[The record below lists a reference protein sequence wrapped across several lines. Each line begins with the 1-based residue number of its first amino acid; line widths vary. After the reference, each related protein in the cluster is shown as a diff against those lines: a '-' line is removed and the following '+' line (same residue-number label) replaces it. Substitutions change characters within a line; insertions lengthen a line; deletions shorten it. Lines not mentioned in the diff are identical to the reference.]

1 MRAQFVAREVSH
13 GLRRNLTMTLAVI
26 ITVAVS
32 LGLFGGALLLRAQVS
47 TMKDFWYDKV
57 EVSLFLCGK
66 GSDTASCAGGA
77 VTQAQRDQIKS
88 DLEGLKPLVEEIY
101 YESQA
106 EAYQRF
112 QEQFK
117 NSPIANNVRE
127 SALPE
132 SFRVKLSDPTK
143 YEVVASAFAG
153 RPGVEQ
159 VNDQRQILD
168 KFFKLLGGLQAIAL
182 AIALTML
189 VVTVLLIVN
198 TMRVAAFS
206 RRRETSIMRLVGA
219 SNFYIQLPFL
229 LEAAFAA
236 GVGALLAIGALAL
249 TKAVLVDSIVAPSF
263 QFTSFVGWDAVIA
276 IAPIL
281 FITGIVLA
289 GLAAFFTLRKYLR
302 V

>member
-1 MRAQFVAREVSH
+1 MRATFVASEVGT
-13 GLRRNLTMTLAVI
+13 GLRRNLTMTIAVI

-32 LGLFGGALLLRAQVS
+32 LALFGASLLVRAQVG

-57 EVSLFLCGK
+57 EVSIFLCGK
-66 GSDTASCAGGA
+66 NSDAPSCDGGQ
-77 VTQAQRDQIKS
+77 VTQAQRDQIQA
-88 DLEGLKPLVEEIY
+88 DLESLKPLVEEIY
-101 YESQA
+101 YESQD
-106 EAYQRF
+106 EAFARF

-117 NSPIANNVRE
+117 NSPIVDNVTKD
-127 SALPE
+127 ALPE

-159 VNDQRQILD
+159 VNDQRQVLD

-182 AIALTML
+182 FIAIAML

-206 RRRETSIMRLVGA
+206 RRRETGIMRLVGA

-229 LEAAFAA
+229 LEAAIAA
-236 GVGALLAIGALAL
+236 AVGALVAILGI
-249 TKAVLVDSIVAPSF
+249 VLVKSLLIDKFLAPSF
-263 QFTSFVGWDAVIA
+263 QFTAFVGWDTVWW
-276 IAPIL
+276 IAPII
-281 FITGIVLA
+281 FITGVGLA
-289 GLAAFFTLRKYLR
+289 IIAAFFTLRKYLR

>member
-1 MRAQFVAREVSH
+1 MRAQFVASEVGN

-32 LGLFGGALLLRAQVS
+32 LGLFGASMLVRAQVS

-57 EVSLFLCGK
+57 EVSIFLCSK
-66 GSDTASCAGGA
+66 GSDTPSCSGEA

-88 DLEGLKPLVEEIY
+88 DLESLRPLVQEIF
-101 YESQA
+101 YESKA
-106 EAYQRF
+106 DAYARF

-117 NSPIANNVRE
+117 NSPIAENVSE
-127 SALPE
+127 GALPE
-132 SFRVKLSDPTK
+132 SFRVKLSDPTS

-153 RPGVEQ
+153 RPGIEQ

-168 KFFKLLGGLQAIAL
+168 KFFRLLGGLQLIAL
-182 AIALTML
+182 LIALSML

-206 RRRETSIMRLVGA
+206 RRRETGIMRLVGA

-229 LEAAFAA
+229 LEAAFSA
-236 GVGALLAIGALAL
+236 GVGALLAIVGLII
-249 TKAVLVDSIVAPSF
+249 TKAVVIDKILAPSF
-263 QFTSFVGWDAVIA
+263 QFTSFVGWDAVFA
-276 IAPIL
+276 IAPLMFVVGIL
-281 FITGIVLA
+281 LA

>member
-1 MRAQFVAREVSH
+1 MRVTFVASEVGS

-32 LGLFGGALLLRAQVS
+32 LGLFGASLLVRAQVS

-57 EVSLFLCGK
+57 EVSIFLCGK
-66 GSDTASCAGGA
+66 GSDTPSCSSGP
-77 VTQAQRDQIKS
+77 VTDAQRDQIEA
-88 DLEGLKPLVEEIY
+88 DLESLKPIVENIY
-101 YESQA
+101 YESKA

-112 QEQFK
+112 KEQFK
-117 NSPIANNVRE
+117 NSPIVDNVSE
-127 SALPE
+127 AALPE

-143 YEVVASAFAG
+143 YDVVASAFAG
-153 RPGVEQ
+153 RPGIEQ

-168 KFFKLLGGLQAIAL
+168 KFFRLLGGLQLIALLIAIA
-182 AIALTML
+182 ML
-189 VVTVLLIVN
+189 IVTVLLIVN

-236 GVGALLAIGALAL
+236 GAGALLAIGSLML
-249 TKAVLVDSIVAPSF
+249 TKAVIIDGVLAPSF
-263 QFTSFVGWDAVIA
+263 QFTSFVGWDAVFT
-276 IAPIL
+276 IAPIML
-281 FITGIVLA
+281 VTGVLLA
-289 GLAAFFTLRKYLR
+289 GMAAFFTLRKYLR

>member
-1 MRAQFVAREVSH
+1 MRAQFVVSEVAS
-13 GLRRNLTMTLAVI
+13 GLRRNLTMSLAVI

-32 LGLFGGALLLRAQVS
+32 LGLFGGSLLVRAQVD

-57 EVSLFLCGK
+57 EVSIFLCSK
-66 GSDTASCAGGA
+66 GSDTPSCGGDA
-77 VTQAQRDQIKS
+77 VTDDQREQIKS
-88 DLEGLKPLVEEIY
+88 DLESLRPLVQEIY
-101 YESQA
+101 YESRK

-112 QEQFK
+112 KEQFK
-117 NSPIANNVRE
+117 DSPIAENVSE
-127 SALPE
+127 GALPE

-143 YEVVASAFAG
+143 YDVVASAFAG
-153 RPGVEQ
+153 RPGIELVS
-159 VNDQRQILD
+159 DQRQILD
-168 KFFKLLGGLQAIAL
+168 RFFRLLNGLQLIAL
-182 AIALTML
+182 LIAGAML
-189 VVTVLLIVN
+189 VVTVLLVVN

-229 LEAAFAA
+229 LEAAF
-236 GVGALLAIGALAL
+236 GAAIGAAFAIVSLVL
-249 TKAVLVDSIVAPSF
+249 TKSILIDRILAPSF
-263 QFTSFVGWDAVIA
+263 PFTSFVGWDAVLT

-281 FITGIVLA
+281 LLTGILLS

>member
-1 MRAQFVAREVSH
+1 MRVNFVASEVSS
-13 GLRRNLTMTLAVI
+13 GIRRNLTMTMAVI

-32 LGLFGGALLLRAQVS
+32 LGLFGASMLVRAQVS

-57 EVSLFLCGK
+57 EVSIFLCGK
-66 GSDTASCAGGA
+66 GSDTPSCAGGP
-77 VTQAQRDQIKS
+77 VTKAQRDQIKA
-88 DLEGLKPLVEEIY
+88 DLESLKPLVVSVY

-106 EAYQRF
+106 EAFARF

-117 NSPIANNVRE
+117 NSPIVDNVKPT
-127 SALPE
+127 ALPE

-143 YEVVASAFAG
+143 YDVVASAFAG
-153 RPGVEQ
+153 RPGIEQ
-159 VNDQRQILD
+159 VNDQRKILD
-168 KFFKLLGGLQAIAL
+168 KFFRLLGGLQLIAL
-182 AIALTML
+182 LIALSML

-229 LEAAFAA
+229 LEAAVAA
-236 GVGALLAIGALAL
+236 GIGAILAVVGL
-249 TKAVLVDSIVAPSF
+249 VFVKIIVIDQVLAPSF
-263 QFTSFVGWDAVIA
+263 QFTAFVGWDAVLA
-276 IAPIL
+276 IAPLMIL
-281 FITGIVLA
+281 VGVGLA
-289 GLAAFFTLRKYLR
+289 AIAAFFTLRKYLR

>member
-1 MRAQFVAREVSH
+1 VV
-13 GLRRNLTMTLAVI
+13 

-57 EVSLFLCGK
+57 EVSIFLCSR
-66 GSDTASCAGGA
+66 GSDAASCSGGA
-77 VTQAQRDQIKS
+77 VTQAQRDQIQK
-88 DLEGLKPLVEEIY
+88 DLESLKPLVDTIF

-106 EAYQRF
+106 EAYQHF

-117 NSPIANNVRE
+117 DSPIADNVRQ

-168 KFFKLLGGLQAIAL
+168 KFFRLLGGLQAIAL
-182 AIALTML
+182 AIAVLML

-236 GVGALLAIGALAL
+236 AAGAILAILAL
-249 TKAVLVDSIVAPSF
+249 VLTKGILVDEVIAPSF
-263 QFTSFVGWDAVIA
+263 QFTSFVGWDAVVW
-276 IAPIL
+276 IAPVML
-281 FITGIVLA
+281 ITGILLA

>member
-1 MRAQFVAREVSH
+1 MRANFVASEVSS
-13 GLRRNLTMTLAVI
+13 GIRRNLTMTMAVI

-32 LGLFGGALLLRAQVS
+32 LGLFGASMLVRAQVS

-57 EVSLFLCGK
+57 EVSIFLCGK
-66 GSDTASCAGGA
+66 GSDTPSCAGGP
-77 VTQAQRDQIKS
+77 VTKAQRDQIKA
-88 DLEGLKPLVEEIY
+88 DLESLKPLVDSVY

-106 EAYQRF
+106 EAFARF

-117 NSPIANNVRE
+117 NSPIVNNVKPT
-127 SALPE
+127 ALPE

-143 YEVVASAFAG
+143 YDVVASAFAG
-153 RPGVEQ
+153 RPGIEQ
-159 VNDQRQILD
+159 VNDQRKILD
-168 KFFKLLGGLQAIAL
+168 KFFRLLGGLQLIAL
-182 AIALTML
+182 LIALSML

-229 LEAAFAA
+229 LEAAVAA
-236 GVGALLAIGALAL
+236 GIGAILAVVGL
-249 TKAVLVDSIVAPSF
+249 VFVKIIVIDQVLAPSF
-263 QFTSFVGWDAVIA
+263 QFTAFVGWDAVLA
-276 IAPIL
+276 IAPLMIL
-281 FITGIVLA
+281 VGVGLA
-289 GLAAFFTLRKYLR
+289 AIAAFFTLRKYLR

>member
-1 MRAQFVAREVSH
+1 MRATFVASEVSS

-32 LGLFGGALLLRAQVS
+32 LGLFGASMLVRAQVT

-57 EVSLFLCGK
+57 EVSIFLCSK
-66 GSDTASCAGGA
+66 GSDTPSCSGEA

-88 DLEGLKPLVEEIY
+88 DLESLRPLVQEIF
-101 YESQA
+101 YESKA
-106 EAYQRF
+106 DAYARF

-117 NSPIANNVRE
+117 NSPIADNV
-127 SALPE
+127 SQGALPE
-132 SFRVKLSDPTK
+132 SFRVKLSDPTS

-153 RPGVEQ
+153 RPGIEQ

-168 KFFKLLGGLQAIAL
+168 KFFRLLGGLQLIAL
-182 AIALTML
+182 LIALSML

-206 RRRETSIMRLVGA
+206 RRRETGIMRLVGA

-229 LEAAFAA
+229 LEAAFSA
-236 GVGALLAIGALAL
+236 GVGAVLAIFGLIV
-249 TKAVLVDSIVAPSF
+249 TKAVVIDQILAPSF
-263 QFTSFVGWDAVIA
+263 QFTSFVGWDAVFA
-276 IAPIL
+276 IAPLMFVVGIL
-281 FITGIVLA
+281 LA
-289 GLAAFFTLRKYLR
+289 GFSAFFTLRKYLR

>member
-1 MRAQFVAREVSH
+1 MRATFVASEVGG

-32 LGLFGGALLLRAQVS
+32 LGLFGASLLVRAQVG

-57 EVSLFLCGK
+57 EVSIFLCGK
-66 GSDTASCAGGA
+66 GSDTPSCSGGE
-77 VTQAQRDQIKS
+77 VTQAQRDQIKA
-88 DLEGLKPLVEEIY
+88 DLESLRPLVEDIY
-101 YESQA
+101 YESKT

-112 QEQFK
+112 KEQFK
-117 NSPIANNVRE
+117 NSPIVNSVSEN
-127 SALPE
+127 ALPE

-143 YEVVASAFAG
+143 YDVVASAFSG
-153 RPGVEQ
+153 RPGVDQ
-159 VNDQRQILD
+159 VNDQRVILD
-168 KFFKLLGGLQAIAL
+168 KFFRLLGGLQLIAL
-182 AIALTML
+182 LIAIVML

-219 SNFYIQLPFL
+219 SNFFIQLPFL
-229 LEAAFAA
+229 LEAALAA
-236 GVGALLAIGALAL
+236 GVGGLVAIVALILMKG
-249 TKAVLVDSIVAPSF
+249 VLIDQVLAPSF
-263 QFTSFVGWDAVIA
+263 QFTAFVGWDAVA
-276 IAPIL
+276 VIAPIVFL
-281 FITGIVLA
+281 TGVVLA

>member
-1 MRAQFVAREVSH
+1 MRATFVASEVSS

-32 LGLFGGALLLRAQVS
+32 LGLFGASMLVRAQVT

-57 EVSLFLCGK
+57 EVSIFLCSK
-66 GSDTASCAGGA
+66 GSDTPSCSGEA
-77 VTQAQRDQIKS
+77 VTQAQRDQIKA
-88 DLEGLKPLVEEIY
+88 DLESLRPLVQEIF
-101 YESQA
+101 YESKA
-106 EAYQRF
+106 DAYARF

-117 NSPIANNVRE
+117 NSPIADNV
-127 SALPE
+127 SQGALPE
-132 SFRVKLSDPTK
+132 SFRVKLSDPTS

-153 RPGVEQ
+153 RPGIEQ

-168 KFFKLLGGLQAIAL
+168 KFFRLLGGLQLIAL
-182 AIALTML
+182 LIALSML

-206 RRRETSIMRLVGA
+206 RRRETGIMRLVGA

-229 LEAAFAA
+229 LEAAFSA
-236 GVGALLAIGALAL
+236 GVGAVLAIFGLII
-249 TKAVLVDSIVAPSF
+249 TKAVVIDQILAPSF
-263 QFTSFVGWDAVIA
+263 QFTSFVGWDAVFA
-276 IAPIL
+276 IAPLMFVVGIL
-281 FITGIVLA
+281 LA
-289 GLAAFFTLRKYLR
+289 GLSAFFTLRKYLR

>member
-13 GLRRNLTMTLAVI
+13 GLRRNLTMTLAVM

-57 EVSLFLCGK
+57 EVSLFLCGN
-66 GSDTASCAGGA
+66 GSDVASCSGGA
-77 VTQAQRDQIKS
+77 VTKAQRDQIKA
-88 DLEGLKPLVEEIY
+88 DLENLKPLVQDIY

-106 EAYQRF
+106 EAYQHF

-117 NSPIANNVRE
+117 NSPIAANVRE

-132 SFRVKLSDPTK
+132 SFRIKLTDPTK

-236 GVGALLAIGALAL
+236 GVGAILAIGALVL
-249 TKAVLVDSIVAPSF
+249 TKAVLVDAIVAPSF
-263 QFTSFVGWDAVIA
+263 AFTSFVGWDAVLA

-281 FITGIVLA
+281 LLTGIVLA

>member
-1 MRAQFVAREVSH
+1 MRATFVASEVGH
-13 GLRRNLTMTLAVI
+13 GLRRNLTMTLAVV

-57 EVSLFLCGK
+57 EVSIFLCSK
-66 GSDTASCAGGA
+66 GSDAASCSGGA
-77 VTQAQRDQIKS
+77 VTQAQRDQIKT
-88 DLEGLKPLVEEIY
+88 DLEALKPLVDTIF

-106 EAYQRF
+106 DAFQHF

-117 NSPIANNVRE
+117 NSPIADNVRE

-168 KFFKLLGGLQAIAL
+168 KFFRLLGGLQAIAL
-182 AIALTML
+182 AIAVLML

-236 GVGALLAIGALAL
+236 AAGAILAIVALVL
-249 TKAVLVDSIVAPSF
+249 TKGILVDQVIAPSF
-263 QFTSFVGWDAVIA
+263 QFTSFVGWDAVVW
-276 IAPIL
+276 IAPVML
-281 FITGIVLA
+281 ITGILLA
-289 GLAAFFTLRKYLR
+289 GAAAFFTLRKYLR

>member
-1 MRAQFVAREVSH
+1 MRVNFVASEVSS
-13 GLRRNLTMTLAVI
+13 GIRRNLTMTMAVI

-32 LGLFGGALLLRAQVS
+32 LGLFGASMLVRAQVS

-57 EVSLFLCGK
+57 EVSIFLCGK
-66 GSDTASCAGGA
+66 GSDTPSCAGGP
-77 VTQAQRDQIKS
+77 VTKAQRDQIKA
-88 DLEGLKPLVEEIY
+88 DLESLKPLVDSVY

-106 EAYQRF
+106 EAFARF

-117 NSPIANNVRE
+117 NSPIVDNVKPT
-127 SALPE
+127 ALPE

-143 YEVVASAFAG
+143 YDVVASAFAG
-153 RPGVEQ
+153 RPGIEQ
-159 VNDQRQILD
+159 VNDQRKILD
-168 KFFKLLGGLQAIAL
+168 KFFRLLGGLQLIAL
-182 AIALTML
+182 LIALSML

-229 LEAAFAA
+229 LEAAVAA
-236 GVGALLAIGALAL
+236 GIGAILAVVGL
-249 TKAVLVDSIVAPSF
+249 VFVKIIVIDQVLAPSF
-263 QFTSFVGWDAVIA
+263 QFTAFVGWDAVLA
-276 IAPIL
+276 IAPLMIL
-281 FITGIVLA
+281 VGVGLA
-289 GLAAFFTLRKYLR
+289 AIAAFFTLRKYLR

>member
-1 MRAQFVAREVSH
+1 MRANFVASEVSS
-13 GLRRNLTMTLAVI
+13 GIRRNLTMTMAVV

-32 LGLFGGALLLRAQVS
+32 LGLFGASMLVRAQVS

-57 EVSLFLCGK
+57 EVSIFLCGK
-66 GSDTASCAGGA
+66 GSDTPSCAGGP
-77 VTQAQRDQIKS
+77 VTKAQRDQIKA
-88 DLEGLKPLVEEIY
+88 DLESLKPLVDSVY

-106 EAYQRF
+106 EAFARF

-117 NSPIANNVRE
+117 NSPIVDNVKPT
-127 SALPE
+127 ALPE

-143 YEVVASAFAG
+143 YDVVASAFAG
-153 RPGVEQ
+153 RPGIEQ
-159 VNDQRQILD
+159 VNDQRKILD
-168 KFFKLLGGLQAIAL
+168 KFFRLLGGLQLIAL
-182 AIALTML
+182 LIALSML

-229 LEAAFAA
+229 LEAAVAA
-236 GVGALLAIGALAL
+236 GIGAILAVVGL
-249 TKAVLVDSIVAPSF
+249 VFVKIIVIDQVLAPSF
-263 QFTSFVGWDAVIA
+263 QFTACVGWDAVLA
-276 IAPIL
+276 IAPLMIL
-281 FITGIVLA
+281 VGVGLA
-289 GLAAFFTLRKYLR
+289 AIAAFFTLRKYLR

>member
-13 GLRRNLTMTLAVI
+13 GLRRNLTMTLAVM

-57 EVSLFLCGK
+57 EVSLFLCGS
-66 GSDTASCAGGA
+66 GSDVASCAGGA
-77 VTQAQRDQIKS
+77 VTKAQREQIKA
-88 DLEGLKPLVEEIY
+88 DLENLKPLVQEIY

-106 EAYQRF
+106 EAYQHF

-117 NSPIANNVRE
+117 NSAIAANVRE

-132 SFRVKLSDPTK
+132 SFRIKLSDPTK

-182 AIALTML
+182 AIALIML

-236 GVGALLAIGALAL
+236 GVGAILAIGALVL
-249 TKAVLVDSIVAPSF
+249 TKAVLVDAIVAPSF
-263 QFTSFVGWDAVIA
+263 AFTSFVGWDSVLI
-276 IAPIL
+276 IAPVL
-281 FITGIVLA
+281 LLTGIVLA

>member
-1 MRAQFVAREVSH
+1 MRANFVASEVSS
-13 GLRRNLTMTLAVI
+13 GIRRNLTMTMAVI

-32 LGLFGGALLLRAQVS
+32 LGLFGASMLVRAQVS

-57 EVSLFLCGK
+57 EVSIFLCGK
-66 GSDTASCAGGA
+66 GSDTPSCAGGP
-77 VTQAQRDQIKS
+77 VTGAQRDQIKA
-88 DLEGLKPLVEEIY
+88 DLESLKPLVDSVY

-106 EAYQRF
+106 EAFARF

-117 NSPIANNVRE
+117 NSPIVDNVKPT
-127 SALPE
+127 ALPE

-143 YEVVASAFAG
+143 YDVVASAFAG
-153 RPGVEQ
+153 RPGIEQ
-159 VNDQRQILD
+159 VNDQRKILD
-168 KFFKLLGGLQAIAL
+168 KFFRLLGGLQLIAL
-182 AIALTML
+182 LIALSML

-229 LEAAFAA
+229 LEAAVAA
-236 GVGALLAIGALAL
+236 GIGAILAVVGL
-249 TKAVLVDSIVAPSF
+249 VFVKIIVIDQVLAPSF
-263 QFTSFVGWDAVIA
+263 QFTAFVGWDAVLA
-276 IAPIL
+276 IAPLMIL
-281 FITGIVLA
+281 VGVGLA
-289 GLAAFFTLRKYLR
+289 AIAAFFTLRKYLR